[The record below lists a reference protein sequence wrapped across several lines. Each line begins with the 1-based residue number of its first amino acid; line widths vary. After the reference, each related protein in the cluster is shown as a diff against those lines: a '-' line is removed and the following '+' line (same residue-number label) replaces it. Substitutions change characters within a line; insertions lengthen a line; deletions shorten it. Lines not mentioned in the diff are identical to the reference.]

1 MKKSKKIALW
11 IDQVLVALVFL
22 ASGSMKLFA
31 FDKFA
36 ATVPALAGQHGL
48 VTFIGIA
55 ELAGALGVILPRLT
69 GIKPVL
75 TTWAAIGL
83 SMIIILATG
92 FHLMRGEV
100 SHAITTVILLVLA
113 AFIAYGYSAKSASV
127 SAEPSGPRFSMKVE
141 LMSFTPAL
149 QAKTFRG
156 KL

>member
-11 IDQVLVALVFL
+11 IDQVLVALAFL

-83 SMIIILATG
+83 SVIMILATG

-100 SHAITTVILLVLA
+100 SHAIMTVILLVLA

-127 SAEPSGPRFSMKVE
+127 SA
-141 LMSFTPAL
+141 
-149 QAKTFRG
+149 
-156 KL
+156 

>member
-75 TTWAAIGL
+75 TTSAAIGL
-83 SMIIILATG
+83 SVIMILATG

-100 SHAITTVILLVLA
+100 SHAIMTVILLVLA

-127 SAEPSGPRFSMKVE
+127 SA
-141 LMSFTPAL
+141 
-149 QAKTFRG
+149 
-156 KL
+156 